1 MNKDYGNQPYISPE
15 QEKLMNTLIYL
26 SSRFKQLV
34 SDKRSKALGV
44 LLDEKKSSDA
54 KISTLDEY
62 FDFRMNPGDYSV
74 TLGDGNEYGL
84 LEMQNIAN
92 KLYEDPTFAY
102 SESPW
107 ILNNRDFFFESI
119 TVHDVVLGYHYYRLT
134 RSDES
139 LSHFVKLIGY
149 YTQYAFEMDEL
160 KTDYSIPNGVLNH
173 EDAITLMGRILSFFD
188 ELINQYGNK
197 YKSYNSQFDLGE
209 DDRDDRTDYVSRIDG
224 DAAEAMSKRSAV
236 DIRIDKLFEFLSSCE
251 GYNWQFAFELR
262 DILLPALFGEIDL
275 FNNGSVIHT
284 KPTTSDTIERPTLS
298 DLVDLAKTLYDNRKE
313 KQSDSCLEYKRVY
326 EFLNDLLE
334 NGAGEFFDENSAI
347 TEEDEDQARR
357 IGEKIDLD
365 HALGSIRRDIRFLFV
380 IKNAAEIIPEFA
392 CNKDA
397 IWRRR
402 KNCRQLCSI
411 YTDEGAFETITGDKE
426 IDEYNSLAE
435 AEGRINKDKLELYR
449 SFLMIPEMKSIEGIL
464 KRHTILLD
472 QAKGIDPL
480 DFSFLEKCSMS
491 ILSLLQTTVDRQED
505 VSSFEIKTREMLESG
520 KKSILSKRVLHTLAT
535 AELLFARYASDYYA
549 EQGFDYSCISALYYQ
564 AVENAY
570 NELIWEKYASYLNE
584 LKIDGKEYTDILNGA
599 HAKYYK
605 GRIEKGQ
612 PGFGYLPQDEKGWS
626 FYTTFDK
633 KKRIIFVDSTCMF
646 GPFVMLIGGVY
657 NDNTYSEK
665 QIPNFYRWLAK
676 QLNFT
681 SDSAMMHNPAF
692 VEKLKCFR
700 NDMSA
705 AVEPRNNA
713 SHGGSE
719 IDINQCKN
727 DKNTVLS
734 DLQEVRKT
742 NLGLIN
748 QLVDIMQLKN

>member
-1 MNKDYGNQPYISPE
+1 M
-15 QEKLMNTLIYL
+15 
-26 SSRFKQLV
+26 
-34 SDKRSKALGV
+34 
-44 LLDEKKSSDA
+44 
-54 KISTLDEY
+54 
-62 FDFRMNPGDYSV
+62 
-74 TLGDGNEYGL
+74 
-84 LEMQNIAN
+84 
-92 KLYEDPTFAY
+92 
-102 SESPW
+102 
-107 ILNNRDFFFESI
+107 
-119 TVHDVVLGYHYYRLT
+119 
-134 RSDES
+134 
-139 LSHFVKLIGY
+139 
-149 YTQYAFEMDEL
+149 
-160 KTDYSIPNGVLNH
+160 
-173 EDAITLMGRILSFFD
+173 
-188 ELINQYGNK
+188 
-197 YKSYNSQFDLGE
+197 
-209 DDRDDRTDYVSRIDG
+209 
-224 DAAEAMSKRSAV
+224 
-236 DIRIDKLFEFLSSCE
+236 
-251 GYNWQFAFELR
+251 
-262 DILLPALFGEIDL
+262 
-275 FNNGSVIHT
+275 
-284 KPTTSDTIERPTLS
+284 
-298 DLVDLAKTLYDNRKE
+298 
-313 KQSDSCLEYKRVY
+313 
-326 EFLNDLLE
+326 
-334 NGAGEFFDENSAI
+334 
-347 TEEDEDQARR
+347 
-357 IGEKIDLD
+357 
-365 HALGSIRRDIRFLFV
+365 
-380 IKNAAEIIPEFA
+380 
-392 CNKDA
+392 
-397 IWRRR
+397 
-402 KNCRQLCSI
+402 
-411 YTDEGAFETITGDKE
+411 
-426 IDEYNSLAE
+426 
-435 AEGRINKDKLELYR
+435 
-449 SFLMIPEMKSIEGIL
+449 
-464 KRHTILLD
+464 
-472 QAKGIDPL
+472 
-480 DFSFLEKCSMS
+480 
-491 ILSLLQTTVDRQED
+491 
-505 VSSFEIKTREMLESG
+505 
-520 KKSILSKRVLHTLAT
+520 
-535 AELLFARYASDYYA
+535 
-549 EQGFDYSCISALYYQ
+549 YYQ